1 MEIHHHPKVEKKNF
15 KEYFLEFIMIFLAVT
30 MGFFAE
36 SYREHSVEKSRSKEY
51 ARSLIH
57 DLVKDT
63 AMAQQTVRATLFL
76 NAKIDSIKTFIR
88 GKKISDLSNA
98 QLFAHTHFICLYKPY
113 TWSRATLEEIKS
125 SGSLRYFGDDSIIM
139 RISAYDALTRHLD
152 EDFRGDGERSDRVDQ
167 KRNTIVDFSYEKED
181 LLEPRLNPD
190 SVAKVISQ
198 EIKQKRTDFALLT
211 KNMNDIKVLVN
222 DYIAIKQHLSVR
234 GGFELP
240 TLITQATQLIA
251 LLRKAYDLR

>member
-1 MEIHHHPKVEKKNF
+1 
-15 KEYFLEFIMIFLAVT
+15 
-30 MGFFAE
+30 
-36 SYREHSVEKSRSKEY
+36 
-51 ARSLIH
+51 
-57 DLVKDT
+57 
-63 AMAQQTVRATLFL
+63 
-76 NAKIDSIKTFIR
+76 
-88 GKKISDLSNA
+88 
-98 QLFAHTHFICLYKPY
+98 
-113 TWSRATLEEIKS
+113 
-125 SGSLRYFGDDSIIM
+125 M